1 MHLKLGNVPV
11 VVASSADT
19 ARAFLKTHDLDCCS
33 RPPLTSLNRLSYGF
47 NDIAFSPYGGQW
59 RELRKVCIIE
69 LFSSKKVLS
78 FRPIRQEEV
87 DRMVGSIASQTDA
100 VDLSEELMS
109 LANHITCRQGKQSNL
124 HTYVTY
130 MAAVGKRYHAPGE
143 GSRLKRILAETEALF
158 MGFFFEDYF
167 PLLGWLDRLTG
178 MRARL
183 ERNFSELDGL
193 YQEVIDE
200 HKDPAWRREEDRGE
214 DAIDALLSIQ
224 RSGANLTDEHI
235 KGVLMNIFVA
245 GSDTSSAS
253 VEWTMAELMRHPSV
267 MKKAQ
272 EEVRSIVG
280 KKGKV
285 EESDLDR
292 LYYLKC
298 VLKEGFRVH
307 PIVPLLVQRE
317 TIQHCRVNGYDIPAK
332 TRLLVNMVAIGRD
345 ASVWERP
352 EEFDPERFVGSA
364 IDIRGHDFEL
374 IPFGAGRR
382 ICPGMGVGILVVELA
397 LANLLYSFD
406 WELPEGTTKEDIDMS
421 EAPGITVH
429 RKSHL
434 RLVAKRV

>member
-1 MHLKLGNVPV
+1 ML
-11 VVASSADT
+11 T
-19 ARAFLKTHDLDCCS
+19 A
-33 RPPLTSLNRLSYGF
+33 
-47 NDIAFSPYGGQW
+47 I
-59 RELRKVCIIE
+59 
-69 LFSSKKVLS
+69 
-78 FRPIRQEEV
+78 
-87 DRMVGSIASQTDA
+87 
-100 VDLSEELMS
+100 
-109 LANHITCRQGKQSNL
+109 
-124 HTYVTY
+124 
-130 MAAVGKRYHAPGE
+130 GKRYHAAGE
-143 GSRLKRILAETEALF
+143 GSRVKRILAETQALF

-167 PLLGWLDRLTG
+167 PSLGWLDRVTG

-183 ERNFSELDGL
+183 ERNFSELDGF

-200 HKDPAWRREEDRGE
+200 HRDPAWRWEEDRAE
-214 DAIDALLSIQ
+214 DAIDALLNIQ
-224 RSGANLTDEHI
+224 KRGGANVTDQHI

-267 MKKAQ
+267 MRKAQ
-272 EEVRSIVG
+272 NEVRSIVG

-292 LYYLKC
+292 LQYLKC
-298 VLKEGFRVH
+298 VLKEVFRVH
-307 PIVPLLVQRE
+307 PTVPLLVQRE
-317 TIQHCRVNGYDIPAK
+317 TIQHCRVDGYDIPAK
-332 TRLLVNMVAIGRD
+332 TRLLVNTLAIGRD
-345 ASVWERP
+345 ASIWERP
-352 EEFDPERFVGSA
+352 EEFDPERFVGTD

-434 RLVAKRV
+434 HLVAKRV

>member
-1 MHLKLGNVPV
+1 
-11 VVASSADT
+11 
-19 ARAFLKTHDLDCCS
+19 
-33 RPPLTSLNRLSYGF
+33 
-47 NDIAFSPYGGQW
+47 
-59 RELRKVCIIE
+59 
-69 LFSSKKVLS
+69 
-78 FRPIRQEEV
+78 
-87 DRMVGSIASQTDA
+87 
-100 VDLSEELMS
+100 
-109 LANHITCRQGKQSNL
+109 
-124 HTYVTY
+124 
-130 MAAVGKRYHAPGE
+130 
-143 GSRLKRILAETEALF
+143 

-167 PLLGWLDRLTG
+167 PMLGWLDRLTG

-183 ERNFSELDGL
+183 ERNFSELNGL

-200 HKDPAWRREEDRGE
+200 HKDPIWRREANRTD
-214 DAIDALLSIQ
+214 DAIDALLNIQ
-224 RSGANLTDEHI
+224 RSGANVTDEHI
-235 KGVLMNIFVA
+235 KGVLMNIFIA

-298 VLKEGFRVH
+298 VMKEVFRVH
-307 PIVPLLVQRE
+307 PPVPLLLQRE
-317 TIQHCRVNGYDIPAK
+317 TIQQCRVDGYDIPAK
-332 TRLLVNMVAIGRD
+332 TRLLVNTVAIGRD